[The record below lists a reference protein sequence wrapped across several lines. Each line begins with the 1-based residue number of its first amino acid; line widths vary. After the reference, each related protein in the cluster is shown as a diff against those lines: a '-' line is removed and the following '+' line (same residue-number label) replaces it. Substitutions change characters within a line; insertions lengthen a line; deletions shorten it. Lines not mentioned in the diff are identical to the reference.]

1 MDKHA
6 LFQKFV
12 AFTAA
17 VHEVSDHMTRD
28 VRSEDITP
36 LQYKMLE
43 YITIAQPVTLSEI
56 SDCMHISMPNTSR
69 ELRKLSEKQL
79 CDKVTDEEDR
89 RKQYIRLSKQGEKMM
104 SEAFGR
110 VESRFAERIAHVSE
124 EELQEIERALDLLQ
138 RKVFYRG

>member
-1 MDKHA
+1 MDKTA

-17 VHEVSDHMTRD
+17 MHEITSNMTRD

-43 YITIAQPVTLSEI
+43 YIAITQPVTLSEI
-56 SDCMHISMPNTSR
+56 SECMHISMPNTSR

-89 RKQYIRLSKQGEKMM
+89 RKQYIRLSPQGEKMM
-104 SEAFGR
+104 TEAFGR
-110 VESRFAERIAHVSE
+110 VESRFAERIAHISE
-124 EELQEIERALDLLQ
+124 EELQEIERALDILHS
-138 RKVFYRG
+138 KVFY

>member
-17 VHEVSDHMTRD
+17 IHEVTSDMTRD

-43 YITIAQPVTLSEI
+43 YIAISQPVTLSEI
-56 SDCMHISMPNTSR
+56 SECMHISMPNTSR
-69 ELRKLSEKQL
+69 ELRKLNEKQL
-79 CDKVTDEEDR
+79 CDKLTDKEDR
-89 RKQYIRLSKQGEKMM
+89 RKQYIRLSEQGEMM
-104 SEAFGR
+104 MNEAFGR
-110 VESRFAERIAHVSE
+110 VESLFAERIAHVSE
-124 EELQEIERALDLLQ
+124 EELQEIERALDLLHS
-138 RKVFYRG
+138 KVFY

>member
-12 AFTAA
+12 VFIAA
-17 VHEVSDHMTRD
+17 VHEISDHMTRD
-28 VRSEDITP
+28 VKSEDITP

-43 YITIAQPVTLSEI
+43 YITFNQPVTLSEI
-56 SDCMHISMPNTSR
+56 SNCMHISMPNTSR

-79 CDKVTDEEDR
+79 CDKLPDEEDR

-104 SEAFGR
+104 SEAFGQ
-110 VESRFAERIAHVSE
+110 VESRFAERVAHFSE

-138 RKVFYRG
+138 RKIFY